1 MRSVQ
6 IPWIWAVVSTMFFRQ
21 WQVSHKCKE
30 RIRQQNCIEKVG
42 LQFVL
47 TKIRNSNSKLKLE
60 LELIKF

>member
-30 RIRQQNCIEKVG
+30 CIRQQNCIEKVG

-47 TKIRNSNSKLKLE
+47 TRI
-60 LELIKF
+60 